1 MTKSDSVREYKAA
14 NPEASAPQIKEALK
28 KEKIDVS
35 LPLIYQILS
44 KQAKPGRQN
53 RNGETS
59 ISVSALLEAKKA
71 VAEIGS
77 IEEMRKALN
86 LLAKLSS

>member
-1 MTKSDSVREYKAA
+1 MTKSDSVRAYKAA
-14 NPEASAPQIKEALK
+14 NPEASAPQIKAALK
-28 KEKIDVS
+28 KEKIEVS

-44 KQAKPGRQN
+44 SQAKPQRQN
-53 RNGETS
+53 GSGETS
-59 ISVSALLEAKKA
+59 ISISALLEAKKT

-77 IEEMRKALN
+77 IEETRKALN

>member
-1 MTKSDSVREYKAA
+1 MTKSESVREYKAA
-14 NPEASAPQIKEALK
+14 NPDATAPQIKAALK

-44 KQAKPGRQN
+44 KQTKPRRQN
-53 RNGETS
+53 GNGEKF
-59 ISVSALLEAKKA
+59 ISVSSLLEAKKA

-77 IEEMRKALN
+77 IEEARKALD
-86 LLAKLSS
+86 LLAKLRS